1 MIQNDVIK
9 LESVVEHCN
18 KVNYRLVVVKFN
30 TAC

>member
-9 LESVVEHCN
+9 LECVVEHCN
-18 KVNYRLVVVKFN
+18 RVNYRLVVVKFN

>member
-1 MIQNDVIK
+1 MTQNDVIK

>member
-9 LESVVEHCN
+9 LESVVEHYN
-18 KVNYRLVVVKFN
+18 RVNYCLVVVKFN